1 MSDLNQQ
8 FATLNDR
15 IGKLYHF
22 VILYGDYMNSKHD
35 YGTGHQLT
43 MIEAHILTFIDDNPG
58 TTVTELSKYWNRTKG
73 AISKTV
79 SRLVER
85 GFVTRYQKEDN
96 AKTILLKVTEEGL
109 KLSQAHKLYDTIDIA
124 KTLDDLLKKCTIEDI
139 DSFYKVIDTYIELI
153 KKDFK

>member
-1 MSDLNQQ
+1 M
-8 FATLNDR
+8 
-15 IGKLYHF
+15 G
-22 VILYGDYMNSKHD
+22 
-35 YGTGHQLT
+35 
-43 MIEAHILTFIDDNPG
+43 DNPG